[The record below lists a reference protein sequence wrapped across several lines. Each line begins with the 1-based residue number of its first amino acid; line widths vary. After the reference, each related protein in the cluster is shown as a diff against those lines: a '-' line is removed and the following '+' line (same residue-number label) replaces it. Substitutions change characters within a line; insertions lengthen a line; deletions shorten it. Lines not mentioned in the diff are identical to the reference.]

1 MHQHFGVNKA
11 PGLSDL
17 IVGKCQPS
25 EAIQETPLQGA
36 PGAAVRV
43 HPAQPRGASRL
54 ADHAADHDRR
64 CGHTTTW
71 VLIDT
76 PPILAM
82 ADTPVLASLVDGLV
96 LVMAAEVTPRPAI
109 LRAVDQI
116 HKVNGKVIGVV
127 LNKVNLERNAYYYSQ
142 YYGEYYRSYYA
153 EKPGKES
160 GEPGLRVVGGEGTR
174 PRSRSGRRG

>member
-1 MHQHFGVNKA
+1 MRQI
-11 PGLSDL
+11 L
-17 IVGKCQPS
+17 I
-25 EAIQETPLQGA
+25 ALRA
-36 PGAAVRV
+36 
-43 HPAQPRGASRL
+43 HY
-54 ADHAADHDRR
+54 D
-64 CGHTTTW
+64 W
-71 VLIDT
+71 VLVDT

-82 ADTPVLASLVDGLV
+82 ADTPILASLVDGLV
-96 LVMAAEVTPRPAI
+96 LVTAADVTPRPSI

-160 GEPGLRVVGGEGTR
+160 SEPGLRVVGGEGTR